1 MEARCCCATYYTA
14 SRTGRKL
21 PIMRSFLIFFYT
33 QEGRMV
39 FRHEQRSH
47 RRISRHPSRQTITG
61 IHC

>member
-14 SRTGRKL
+14 SRTGSKL
-21 PIMRSFLIFFYT
+21 SIMRSFLIFFYT

-39 FRHEQRSH
+39 FGHEQHSN